1 MPDAE
6 LWDVTDEHG
15 NLTGEVYHRGDPDW
29 PEGRFHLI
37 VAVCAVLDDGRMLL
51 TQRAASKVYAFAW
64 EFPGGSAL
72 AVETSAAAAS
82 RELREETGLT
92 VDTVDLKHVGRF
104 TEESALLD
112 MYVVLMPGIPLV
124 TPEPSEVHA
133 AEWVTPATVEKR
145 LRDGEMAAPWA
156 DRLEALWPAMTKPLT
171 PTS

>member
-37 VAVCAVLDDGRMLL
+37 VAVCAVLADGRMLL
-51 TQRAASKVYAFAW
+51 TQRAASKVYSFAW

-72 AVETSAAAAS
+72 AGESSAVAAS

-92 VDTVDLKHVGRF
+92 VDPPDLQLVGRF

-133 AEWVTPATVEKR
+133 AEWVEPEELQRR
-145 LRDGEMAAPWA
+145 LAEGEMAAPWS
-156 DRLEALWPAMTKPLT
+156 DRLAALWPAITDALT
-171 PTS
+171 PSA